1 MGHLALYREWRPQNF
16 DDVVGQEQVV
26 YPLRQAVI
34 SQDIGHAYL
43 FCGTRGTG
51 KTSLAKIFAKAVNCL
66 EPHEGNPCNACEICQ
81 GINKGSLLD
90 VLEIDA
96 ASNNSVD
103 NIRRITDEIV
113 FTPSQAKYKVYI
125 IDEVH
130 MLSQGAF
137 NALLKTLEE
146 PPAHAI
152 FILATTE
159 PQRLPATI
167 ISRCQ
172 RYEFR
177 RIPSEKI
184 IERLG
189 KIAEKE
195 KIDISAEGLAAIARI
210 ADGALR
216 DAISLLDQCS
226 AGLSGRIE
234 KDDVLRLSGMVQD
247 EFIADFTEALFDQD
261 LSKLLCA
268 VEELQ
273 MSGRNIRRFLQ
284 DFIRTLRNLLVC
296 KLSQDSSTLPEL
308 SDKDLKR
315 LQGLAAR
322 ISRPALM
329 GLIVRMSALDNDLRW
344 AGDPRTSLELALIA
358 EMNES
363 RSPEAAAVLAVPAE
377 KDILAGAALVEKTV
391 SVTKTVST
399 KETVQAAKKTPVEE
413 TASPEETVQAVE
425 KNPVKEVASPEETV
439 PVKEIAPIKEDIPAE
454 EASSDPEKEAAFE
467 FPSES
472 ASPKAKT
479 PSEPA
484 VSASEA
490 HAENAFEIAPPPAEP
505 SSDPSSAA
513 TAAVDESY
521 EQTSAEPTSLVS
533 ETPAT
538 TVSEP
543 RTAEAKTL
551 ADSLSRPAAPPAE
564 PRSGLASDAL
574 APVTENDA
582 ETTSV
587 HTDPSSVPAA
597 ETAELSSPEKALQ
610 VEKEQIEAAY
620 QTLRE
625 NYRID
630 LAMLLRPAEI
640 FFAGDQLIIHY
651 HESEKAHGRTVRQA
665 DNLSLIRSAL
675 EKAGLHARRLIVE
688 VENEETESDVEE
700 AFRSRESRGSNLNKE
715 EPEWMKRLRESSRKL
730 GIPMEIVGEEGI
742 SEPDDIMPF

>member
-66 EPHEGNPCNACEICQ
+66 DPHEGNPCNACEICQ

-103 NIRRITDEIV
+103 NIRRITDEIF

-261 LSKLLCA
+261 LSQLLRS

-363 RSPEAAAVLAVPAE
+363 RSPEAAAVLVVPAE
-377 KDILAGAALVEKTV
+377 KDIPAGAALVEKTV
-391 SVTKTVST
+391 SVRKTVST
-399 KETVQAAKKTPVEE
+399 KETVKAAKKNPVEE
-413 TASPEETVQAVE
+413 A
-425 KNPVKEVASPEETV
+425 ASPEETV

-454 EASSDPEKEAAFE
+454 EAPSDPEKEAAFE
-467 FPSES
+467 FPSEPI
-472 ASPKAKT
+472 SPKAQT

-543 RTAEAKTL
+543 STAEDETL

>member
-66 EPHEGNPCNACEICQ
+66 DPHEGNPCNACEICE

-177 RIPSEKI
+177 RISPGKI
-184 IERLG
+184 IERLSI
-189 KIAEKE
+189 IAEKE

-226 AGLSGRIE
+226 AGLSDHIE

-261 LSKLLCA
+261 LSQLLRS

-344 AGDPRTSLELALIA
+344 AGDPRTSMELALIA

-377 KDILAGAALVEKTV
+377 KDIPAGAALVEKTV
-391 SVTKTVST
+391 SVRKTVST
-399 KETVQAAKKTPVEE
+399 KETVQAAKKNPVEE
-413 TASPEETVQAVE
+413 A
-425 KNPVKEVASPEETV
+425 ASPEETV

-467 FPSES
+467 FPSEPI
-472 ASPKAKT
+472 SPKAQT

-490 HAENAFEIAPPPAEP
+490 HAENTFEIAPPPAEP

-513 TAAVDESY
+513 TAAVDESD
-521 EQTSAEPTSLVS
+521 EQTSAEPTSLAS

-543 RTAEAKTL
+543 RTAEDKM
-551 ADSLSRPAAPPAE
+551 PAE
-564 PRSGLASDAL
+564 IARA
-574 APVTENDA
+574 
-582 ETTSV
+582 
-587 HTDPSSVPAA
+587 
-597 ETAELSSPEKALQ
+597 SSPEKALQ

>member
-66 EPHEGNPCNACEICQ
+66 DPHEGNPCNACEICE

-195 KIDISAEGLAAIARI
+195 KINISGDGLAAIARI

-226 AGLSGRIE
+226 SGFSGRIE

-261 LSKLLCA
+261 LSRILNA

-315 LQGLAAR
+315 LQSLSAR

-344 AGDPRTSLELALIA
+344 AGDPRTSLEIALIA

-363 RSPEAAAVLAVPAE
+363 HSDAAAPAEKVVPAE
-377 KDILAGAALVEKTV
+377 AAQVKNTTPLR
-391 SVTKTVST
+391 KTVST
-399 KETVQAAKKTPVEE
+399 KGTVQAA
-413 TASPEETVQAVE
+413 E
-425 KNPVKEVASPEETV
+425 KNSVEDAASPEETV
-439 PVKEIAPIKEDIPAE
+439 PVEEIAPIKEDIPTE
-454 EASSDPEKEAAFE
+454 EASLDPEKEEAFE

-472 ASPKAKT
+472 VSPKAKT
-479 PSEPA
+479 TSDPS

-490 HAENAFEIAPPPAEP
+490 HAENAFEIAPPLAGPN
-505 SSDPSSAA
+505 SDPSSAA

-533 ETPAT
+533 ETLAT
-538 TVSEP
+538 TLSEP
-543 RTAEAKTL
+543 RTAEAETL
-551 ADSLSRPAAPPAE
+551 AD
-564 PRSGLASDAL
+564 
-574 APVTENDA
+574 PVSE
-582 ETTSV
+582 
-587 HTDPSSVPAA
+587 PAA
-597 ETAELSSPEKALQ
+597 ETARASSPEKALQ
-610 VEKEQIEAAY
+610 VEKEQIEAVY

-640 FFAGDQLIIHY
+640 YISGDQLIIHY

-675 EKAGLHARRLIVE
+675 EKAGLQARRLIVE
-688 VENEETESDVEE
+688 VENEETESSDAE
-700 AFRSRESRGSNLNKE
+700 ALRSRKSRSSNLNKE
-715 EPEWMKRLRESSRKL
+715 EPEWMKRLRESSQKL
-730 GIPMEIVGEEGI
+730 GLPMEVVGEEGI
-742 SEPDDIMPF
+742 SEPDDVMPF

>member
-66 EPHEGNPCNACEICQ
+66 DPHEGNPCNVCEICE

-177 RIPSEKI
+177 RIPSGKI
-184 IERLG
+184 IERLSI
-189 KIAEKE
+189 IAEKE

-226 AGLSGRIE
+226 AGLSDHIE

-261 LSKLLCA
+261 LSKLLRA

-296 KLSQDSSTLPEL
+296 KLSQDPSTLPEL

-315 LQGLAAR
+315 LQNLAAR

-363 RSPEAAAVLAVPAE
+363 HSPEAAAVPAVPAE
-377 KDILAGAALVEKTV
+377 KDIPAGAALAEKTV
-391 SVTKTVST
+391 SVRKTVST
-399 KETVQAAKKTPVEE
+399 KETVQAAKKNPVEE
-413 TASPEETVQAVE
+413 A
-425 KNPVKEVASPEETV
+425 ASPEETV

-467 FPSES
+467 F
-472 ASPKAKT
+472 

-543 RTAEAKTL
+543 STAEDETL

>member
-66 EPHEGNPCNACEICQ
+66 DPHEGNPCNACEICE

-261 LSKLLCA
+261 LSKLLRA

-296 KLSQDSSTLPEL
+296 KLSQDPSTLPEL

-315 LQGLAAR
+315 LQNLSAR

-344 AGDPRTSLELALIA
+344 AGDPRTSLEIALIA
-358 EMNES
+358 EMNDS
-363 RSPEAAAVLAVPAE
+363 HSSEAAAVPAAPAE
-377 KDILAGAALVEKTV
+377 KVVPDEA
-391 SVTKTVST
+391 
-399 KETVQAAKKTPVEE
+399 
-413 TASPEETVQAVE
+413 
-425 KNPVKEVASPEETV
+425 ASPEETV
-439 PVKEIAPIKEDIPAE
+439 PVKEIAPIKENIPAE
-454 EASSDPEKEAAFE
+454 EAPEDPEKEAEFE
-467 FPSES
+467 FPSEPAS
-472 ASPKAKT
+472 PMANTSSEPATPVGESRAEDVPEPVVSPAEPPSPKAQT

-505 SSDPSSAA
+505 SSDPSSEA
-513 TAAVDESY
+513 TAAVDESD
-521 EQTSAEPTSLVS
+521 EHISSEPTSLVS
-533 ETPAT
+533 EPPAT
-538 TVSEP
+538 TASEP
-543 RTAEAKTL
+543 STAEAETL
-551 ADSLSRPAAPPAE
+551 TDPVSGPAEPPAE
-564 PRSGLASDAL
+564 PRLGLASDAL
-574 APVTENDA
+574 APVAENDA
-582 ETTSV
+582 ETTLV
-587 HTDPSSVPAA
+587 LTDPSSVPPA
-597 ETAELSSPEKALQ
+597 EIARASSPEKALQ
-610 VEKEQIEAAY
+610 VEKEQIEAVY
-620 QTLRE
+620 QMLRE

-630 LAMLLRPAEI
+630 LAILLRPAEI

-688 VENEETESDVEE
+688 VENEETESNVEE

-730 GIPMEIVGEEGI
+730 GIPMEVVGEEENTE
-742 SEPDDIMPF
+742 SDDVMPF

>member
-66 EPHEGNPCNACEICQ
+66 DPHEGNPCNACEICQ

-177 RIPSEKI
+177 RIPSGKI
-184 IERLG
+184 IERLSI
-189 KIAEKE
+189 IAEKE
-195 KIDISAEGLAAIARI
+195 KIDISGDGLAAIARI

-261 LSKLLCA
+261 LSQLLRS

-329 GLIVRMSALDNDLRW
+329 GLIVRMSSLDNDLRW

-363 RSPEAAAVLAVPAE
+363 HSPEAAAVPAVPAE
-377 KDILAGAALVEKTV
+377 KDIPAGAALVEKTV
-391 SVTKTVST
+391 STTES
-399 KETVQAAKKTPVEE
+399 VQAAEKTPVEE
-413 TASPEETVQAVE
+413 TASSEETVQAAK
-425 KNPVKEVASPEETV
+425 KNPVEEAASPEETV

-454 EASSDPEKEAAFE
+454 EASSAPEKEAAFE
-467 FPSES
+467 FPSEPI
-472 ASPKAKT
+472 SPKAQT

-484 VSASEA
+484 VSASKA
-490 HAENAFEIAPPPAEP
+490 RAENAFEIAPPPAEP

-513 TAAVDESY
+513 TAAVDESD
-521 EQTSAEPTSLVS
+521 EHISSEPTSPVS
-533 ETPAT
+533 EPPAT
-538 TVSEP
+538 TASEPSTAEAETLADPVSEP
-543 RTAEAKTL
+543 
-551 ADSLSRPAAPPAE
+551 
-564 PRSGLASDAL
+564 
-574 APVTENDA
+574 
-582 ETTSV
+582 
-587 HTDPSSVPAA
+587 AA
-597 ETAELSSPEKALQ
+597 EIARASLTEQALQ
-610 VEKEQIEAAY
+610 VEKKQIEAVY

>member
-66 EPHEGNPCNACEICQ
+66 DPHEGNPCNACEICE

-184 IERLG
+184 IERLAQ
-189 KIAEKE
+189 IAAKE
-195 KIDISAEGLAAIARI
+195 KIDISADGLAAIARI

-226 AGLSGRIE
+226 SGFSGRIE

-261 LSKLLCA
+261 LSRLLNA

-308 SDKDLKR
+308 SDKDFRR
-315 LQGLAAR
+315 LQNLSGR

-344 AGDPRTSLELALIA
+344 AGDPRTSLEIALIA
-358 EMNES
+358 EMNEGHF
-363 RSPEAAAVLAVPAE
+363 PEAAAVPAAPAE
-377 KDILAGAALVEKTV
+377 KTV
-391 SVTKTVST
+391 
-399 KETVQAAKKTPVEE
+399 
-413 TASPEETVQAVE
+413 
-425 KNPVKEVASPEETV
+425 
-439 PVKEIAPIKEDIPAE
+439 PAE
-454 EASSDPEKEAAFE
+454 EASEDPEKEAEFE

-472 ASPKAKT
+472 ASAKAETSSKPT
-479 PSEPA
+479 

-490 HAENAFEIAPPPAEP
+490 HAENVFEIAVPPAKPNLDLASE
-505 SSDPSSAA
+505 A
-513 TAAVDESY
+513 TAAVVESPD
-521 EQTSAEPTSLVS
+521 QTSSEPTSPVS

-538 TVSEP
+538 TVTEP
-543 RTAEAKTL
+543 RTAEAETL
-551 ADSLSRPAAPPAE
+551 AKTVSESAAPPPE
-564 PRSGLASDAL
+564 PRLDSASEVQ
-574 APVTENDA
+574 APVAETGA
-582 ETTSV
+582 ETTSEL
-587 HTDPSSVPAA
+587 TEPSSEPAA
-597 ETAELSSPEKALQ
+597 ETARASSPEKALQ
-610 VEKEQIEAAY
+610 VEKEQIEAVY

-640 FFAGDQLIIHY
+640 YISGDQLIIHY

-675 EKAGLHARRLIVE
+675 EKAGLQARRLIVE
-688 VENEETESDVEE
+688 VENEETESSDAE
-700 AFRSRESRGSNLNKE
+700 ALRSRKSRSSNLNKE
-715 EPEWMKRLRESSRKL
+715 EPEWMKRLRESSQKL
-730 GIPMEIVGEEGI
+730 GLPMEVVGEEGI
-742 SEPDDIMPF
+742 SEPDDVMPF

>member
-66 EPHEGNPCNACEICQ
+66 DPHEGNPCNVCEICE

-177 RIPSEKI
+177 RIPSGKI
-184 IERLG
+184 IERLSI
-189 KIAEKE
+189 IAEKE

-226 AGLSGRIE
+226 AGLSDHIE

-261 LSKLLCA
+261 LSKLLRA

-296 KLSQDSSTLPEL
+296 KLSQDPSTLPEL

-315 LQGLAAR
+315 LQNLAAR

-377 KDILAGAALVEKTV
+377 KDIPAGAALAEKTV
-391 SVTKTVST
+391 SVRKTVST
-399 KETVQAAKKTPVEE
+399 KETVQAAKKNPVEE
-413 TASPEETVQAVE
+413 A
-425 KNPVKEVASPEETV
+425 ASPEETV

-467 FPSES
+467 FPSE
-472 ASPKAKT
+472 
-479 PSEPA
+479 PA

-513 TAAVDESY
+513 TEAVDESY
-521 EQTSAEPTSLVS
+521 EQASAEPTSLVS

-543 RTAEAKTL
+543 RTAEDKM
-551 ADSLSRPAAPPAE
+551 PAE
-564 PRSGLASDAL
+564 P
-574 APVTENDA
+574 
-582 ETTSV
+582 
-587 HTDPSSVPAA
+587 AA
-597 ETAELSSPEKALQ
+597 EIARASSPEKALQ

>member
-66 EPHEGNPCNACEICQ
+66 DPHEGNPCNACEICE

-184 IERLG
+184 IERLAQ
-189 KIAEKE
+189 IAAKE
-195 KIDISAEGLAAIARI
+195 KIDISADGLAAIARI

-226 AGLSGRIE
+226 SGFSGRIE

-261 LSKLLCA
+261 LSRLLNA

-308 SDKDLKR
+308 SDKDLRR
-315 LQGLAAR
+315 LQNLSGR

-344 AGDPRTSLELALIA
+344 AGDPRTSLEIALIA
-358 EMNES
+358 EMNEGHF
-363 RSPEAAAVLAVPAE
+363 PEAAAVPAAPAE
-377 KDILAGAALVEKTV
+377 KTV
-391 SVTKTVST
+391 
-399 KETVQAAKKTPVEE
+399 
-413 TASPEETVQAVE
+413 
-425 KNPVKEVASPEETV
+425 
-439 PVKEIAPIKEDIPAE
+439 PAE
-454 EASSDPEKEAAFE
+454 EASEDPEKEAEFE

-472 ASPKAKT
+472 ASAKAETSSKPT
-479 PSEPA
+479 

-490 HAENAFEIAPPPAEP
+490 HAENVFEIAAPPAKPNLDLASE
-505 SSDPSSAA
+505 A
-513 TAAVDESY
+513 TAAVVESPD
-521 EQTSAEPTSLVS
+521 QTSSEPTSPVS

-538 TVSEP
+538 TVTEP
-543 RTAEAKTL
+543 RTAEAETL
-551 ADSLSRPAAPPAE
+551 AKTVSESAAPPPE
-564 PRSGLASDAL
+564 PRLDSASEVQ
-574 APVTENDA
+574 APVAETGA
-582 ETTSV
+582 ETTSEL
-587 HTDPSSVPAA
+587 TEPSSEPAA
-597 ETAELSSPEKALQ
+597 ETARASSPEKALQ
-610 VEKEQIEAAY
+610 VEKEQIEAVY

-640 FFAGDQLIIHY
+640 YISGDQLIIHY

-675 EKAGLHARRLIVE
+675 EKAGLQARRLIVE
-688 VENEETESDVEE
+688 VENEETESSDAE
-700 AFRSRESRGSNLNKE
+700 ALRSRKSRSSNLNKE
-715 EPEWMKRLRESSRKL
+715 EPEWMKRLRESSQKL
-730 GIPMEIVGEEGI
+730 GLPMEVVGEEGI
-742 SEPDDIMPF
+742 SEPDDVMPF

>member
-66 EPHEGNPCNACEICQ
+66 DPHEGNPCNACEICQ

-177 RIPSEKI
+177 RIPSGKI
-184 IERLG
+184 IERLSI
-189 KIAEKE
+189 IAEKE
-195 KIDISAEGLAAIARI
+195 KIDISGDGLAAIARI

-261 LSKLLCA
+261 LSQLLRS

-329 GLIVRMSALDNDLRW
+329 GLIVRMSSLDNDLRW

-363 RSPEAAAVLAVPAE
+363 HSPEAAAVPAVPAE
-377 KDILAGAALVEKTV
+377 KDIPAGAALVEKTV
-391 SVTKTVST
+391 SVRKTVST
-399 KETVQAAKKTPVEE
+399 KETVQAAKKNPVEE
-413 TASPEETVQAVE
+413 AASPEETVQAVE
-425 KNPVKEVASPEETV
+425 KNPVKEVVSPEETV

-467 FPSES
+467 FPSEPI
-472 ASPKAKT
+472 SPKAQT

-521 EQTSAEPTSLVS
+521 EQTSTEPTSPVS

-543 RTAEAKTL
+543 RTAEDKM
-551 ADSLSRPAAPPAE
+551 PAE
-564 PRSGLASDAL
+564 P
-574 APVTENDA
+574 
-582 ETTSV
+582 
-587 HTDPSSVPAA
+587 AA
-597 ETAELSSPEKALQ
+597 EMARASSPEKALQ
-610 VEKEQIEAAY
+610 VEKEQIEVAY

>member
-26 YPLRQAVI
+26 YPFRQAVI

-51 KTSLAKIFAKAVNCL
+51 KTSLAIIFAKAVNCL
-66 EPHEGNPCNACEICQ
+66 DPHEGNPCNACEICE

-195 KIDISAEGLAAIARI
+195 KINISGDGLAAIARI
-210 ADGALR
+210 SDGALR

-226 AGLSGRIE
+226 SGFSGRIE

-261 LSKLLCA
+261 LSRILNA

-296 KLSQDSSTLPEL
+296 KLSQDPSTLPEL

-315 LQGLAAR
+315 LQSLSAR

-344 AGDPRTSLELALIA
+344 AGDPRTSLEIALIA

-363 RSPEAAAVLAVPAE
+363 HSPEAAAVPAVPAA
-377 KDILAGAALVEKTV
+377 KDVPAEAAQVKNTTPLRKTV
-391 SVTKTVST
+391 TT
-399 KETVQAAKKTPVEE
+399 KETVQAA
-413 TASPEETVQAVE
+413 E
-425 KNPVKEVASPEETV
+425 KNSVEDAASPEETV
-439 PVKEIAPIKEDIPAE
+439 PVEEIAPIKEDIPTE
-454 EASSDPEKEAAFE
+454 EASLDPEKEEAFE
-467 FPSES
+467 FPSEP

-479 PSEPA
+479 PSDPA
-484 VSASEA
+484 ASASEA
-490 HAENAFEIAPPPAEP
+490 HAENAFEIAPPLAGPN
-505 SSDPSSAA
+505 SDSSSAA
-513 TAAVDESY
+513 TAAVDESH
-521 EQTSAEPTSLVS
+521 EQTSAELTSLVS

-538 TVSEP
+538 TLSEP
-543 RTAEAKTL
+543 RTAEAETL
-551 ADSLSRPAAPPAE
+551 AD
-564 PRSGLASDAL
+564 
-574 APVTENDA
+574 PVSE
-582 ETTSV
+582 
-587 HTDPSSVPAA
+587 PAA
-597 ETAELSSPEKALQ
+597 ETARASLPEKAFQ
-610 VEKEQIEAAY
+610 VEKEQIEVVY
-620 QTLRE
+620 QMLRE

-640 FFAGDQLIIHY
+640 YIAGDQLIIHY

-675 EKAGLHARRLIVE
+675 EKAGLQARRLIVE
-688 VENEETESDVEE
+688 VENEETESSDAE
-700 AFRSRESRGSNLNKE
+700 ALRSRKSRSSNLNKE
-715 EPEWMKRLRESSRKL
+715 EPEWMKRLRESSQKL
-730 GIPMEIVGEEGI
+730 GLPMEVVGEEGI
-742 SEPDDIMPF
+742 SEPDDVMPF

>member
-66 EPHEGNPCNACEICQ
+66 DPHEGNPCNVCEICE

-261 LSKLLCA
+261 LSQLLRS

-377 KDILAGAALVEKTV
+377 KDIPAGAALVEKTV
-391 SVTKTVST
+391 SVRKTVST
-399 KETVQAAKKTPVEE
+399 KETVQAAKKNPVEE
-413 TASPEETVQAVE
+413 AASPEETVQAVE
-425 KNPVKEVASPEETV
+425 KNPVKEVVSPEETV

-467 FPSES
+467 FPSEP

-521 EQTSAEPTSLVS
+521 EKTSAEPTSLVS

-543 RTAEAKTL
+543 RTAEDKM
-551 ADSLSRPAAPPAE
+551 PAE
-564 PRSGLASDAL
+564 P
-574 APVTENDA
+574 
-582 ETTSV
+582 
-587 HTDPSSVPAA
+587 AA
-597 ETAELSSPEKALQ
+597 EIARASSPEKALQ
-610 VEKEQIEAAY
+610 VEKEQIEAVY

-715 EPEWMKRLRESSRKL
+715 EPEWMKRLRESSQKL

>member
-1 MGHLALYREWRPQNF
+1 
-16 DDVVGQEQVV
+16 
-26 YPLRQAVI
+26 
-34 SQDIGHAYL
+34 
-43 FCGTRGTG
+43 
-51 KTSLAKIFAKAVNCL
+51 
-66 EPHEGNPCNACEICQ
+66 
-81 GINKGSLLD
+81 
-90 VLEIDA
+90 
-96 ASNNSVD
+96 
-103 NIRRITDEIV
+103 
-113 FTPSQAKYKVYI
+113 
-125 IDEVH
+125 

-189 KIAEKE
+189 QIAAKE
-195 KIDISAEGLAAIARI
+195 KIDISADGLAAIARI

-226 AGLSGRIE
+226 SGFSGRIE

-261 LSKLLCA
+261 LSRILNA

-344 AGDPRTSLELALIA
+344 AGDPRTSLEIALIA

-363 RSPEAAAVLAVPAE
+363 HSDAAAPAEKFVPAE
-377 KDILAGAALVEKTV
+377 AAQVKNTTPLR
-391 SVTKTVST
+391 KTVST
-399 KETVQAAKKTPVEE
+399 KETVQAA
-413 TASPEETVQAVE
+413 E
-425 KNPVKEVASPEETV
+425 KNSVEDAASPEETV
-439 PVKEIAPIKEDIPAE
+439 PVEEIAPIKEDIPTE
-454 EASSDPEKEAAFE
+454 EASLDPEKEEAFE
-467 FPSES
+467 VPSES
-472 ASPKAKT
+472 VSPKAKT
-479 PSEPA
+479 PSDPS

-490 HAENAFEIAPPPAEP
+490 HAENAFEIAPPLAGPN
-505 SSDPSSAA
+505 SDPSSAA
-513 TAAVDESY
+513 TAAVDESH
-521 EQTSAEPTSLVS
+521 EQTSAELTSLVS
-533 ETPAT
+533 ETLAT
-538 TVSEP
+538 TLSEP
-543 RTAEAKTL
+543 RTAEAETL
-551 ADSLSRPAAPPAE
+551 AD
-564 PRSGLASDAL
+564 
-574 APVTENDA
+574 PVSE
-582 ETTSV
+582 
-587 HTDPSSVPAA
+587 PAA
-597 ETAELSSPEKALQ
+597 ETARARSPEKAFQ
-610 VEKEQIEAAY
+610 VEKEQIEVVY
-620 QTLRE
+620 QMLRE

-640 FFAGDQLIIHY
+640 YIAGDQLIIHY

-675 EKAGLHARRLIVE
+675 EKAGLQARRLIVE
-688 VENEETESDVEE
+688 VENEETESSDAE
-700 AFRSRESRGSNLNKE
+700 ALRSRKSRSSNLNKE
-715 EPEWMKRLRESSRKL
+715 EPEWMKRLRESSQKL
-730 GIPMEIVGEEGI
+730 GLPMEVVGEEGI
-742 SEPDDIMPF
+742 SEPDDVMPF

>member
-26 YPLRQAVI
+26 YPLRQAVV

-66 EPHEGNPCNACEICQ
+66 DPHEGNPCNVCEICE

-216 DAISLLDQCS
+216 DATSLLDQCS

-261 LSKLLCA
+261 LSKLLRA

-296 KLSQDSSTLPEL
+296 KLSQDPSTLPEL

-315 LQGLAAR
+315 LQNLSAR

-344 AGDPRTSLELALIA
+344 AGDPRTSLEIALIA

-363 RSPEAAAVLAVPAE
+363 HFPEAAAEPAMFAGKDVPAE
-377 KDILAGAALVEKTV
+377 AALAKETTPVR
-391 SVTKTVST
+391 KTVST
-399 KETVQAAKKTPVEE
+399 KETVQAAEKTPVEE
-413 TASPEETVQAVE
+413 AASPEETVQAVE
-425 KNPVKEVASPEETV
+425 KNPVKEVVSPEETV
-439 PVKEIAPIKEDIPAE
+439 PVKEITPIKEDIPAE

-467 FPSES
+467 FPSEPI
-472 ASPKAKT
+472 SPKAQT

-521 EQTSAEPTSLVS
+521 EQTSTEPTSLVS

-543 RTAEAKTL
+543 RTAEDKM
-551 ADSLSRPAAPPAE
+551 PAE
-564 PRSGLASDAL
+564 P
-574 APVTENDA
+574 
-582 ETTSV
+582 
-587 HTDPSSVPAA
+587 AA
-597 ETAELSSPEKALQ
+597 EIARASSPEKALQ

-675 EKAGLHARRLIVE
+675 EKAGLQARRLIVE
-688 VENEETESDVEE
+688 VENEETESSDAE
-700 AFRSRESRGSNLNKE
+700 ALRSRKSRSSNLNKE
-715 EPEWMKRLRESSRKL
+715 EPEWMKRLRESSQKL
-730 GIPMEIVGEEGI
+730 GLPMEIVGEEGI

>member
-34 SQDIGHAYL
+34 SRDIGHAYL

-66 EPHEGNPCNACEICQ
+66 DPHEGNPCNACEICE

-137 NALLKTLEE
+137 SALLETLEE

-189 KIAEKE
+189 QIAAKE
-195 KIDISAEGLAAIARI
+195 KIDISADGLAAIARI

-226 AGLSGRIE
+226 SGFSGRIE

-261 LSKLLCA
+261 LSRILNA

-315 LQGLAAR
+315 LQSLSAR

-344 AGDPRTSLELALIA
+344 AGDPRTSLEIALIA

-363 RSPEAAAVLAVPAE
+363 HSPEAAAVPAVPAE
-377 KDILAGAALVEKTV
+377 KDVSAEAAQVKNTTPLR
-391 SVTKTVST
+391 KTVST
-399 KETVQAAKKTPVEE
+399 KETVQAA
-413 TASPEETVQAVE
+413 E
-425 KNPVKEVASPEETV
+425 KNSVEDAASPEETV
-439 PVKEIAPIKEDIPAE
+439 PVEEIAPIKEDIPTE
-454 EASSDPEKEAAFE
+454 ETSLDPEKEAAFE

-472 ASPKAKT
+472 VSPKAKT
-479 PSEPA
+479 PSDPS

-490 HAENAFEIAPPPAEP
+490 HAENAFEIAPPLAGPN
-505 SSDPSSAA
+505 SDPSSAA
-513 TAAVDESY
+513 TAAVDESH
-521 EQTSAEPTSLVS
+521 EQTSAELTSLVS
-533 ETPAT
+533 ETLAT
-538 TVSEP
+538 NLSEP
-543 RTAEAKTL
+543 RTAEAETL
-551 ADSLSRPAAPPAE
+551 AD
-564 PRSGLASDAL
+564 
-574 APVTENDA
+574 PVSE
-582 ETTSV
+582 
-587 HTDPSSVPAA
+587 PAA
-597 ETAELSSPEKALQ
+597 ETARARSPEKAFQ
-610 VEKEQIEAAY
+610 VEKEQIEVVY
-620 QTLRE
+620 QMLRE

-640 FFAGDQLIIHY
+640 YIAGDQLIIHY

-675 EKAGLHARRLIVE
+675 EKAGLQARRLIVE
-688 VENEETESDVEE
+688 VENEETESSDAE
-700 AFRSRESRGSNLNKE
+700 ALRSRKSRSSNLNKE
-715 EPEWMKRLRESSRKL
+715 EPEWMKRLRESSQKL
-730 GIPMEIVGEEGI
+730 GLPMEVVGEEGI
-742 SEPDDIMPF
+742 SEPDDVMPF

>member
-26 YPLRQAVI
+26 YPLRQAVV

-66 EPHEGNPCNACEICQ
+66 DPHEGNPCNVCEICE

-261 LSKLLCA
+261 LSKLLRA

-296 KLSQDSSTLPEL
+296 KLSQDPSTLPEL

-315 LQGLAAR
+315 LQNLSAR

-344 AGDPRTSLELALIA
+344 AGDPRTSLEIALIA

-363 RSPEAAAVLAVPAE
+363 HFPEVAAEPAMFAG
-377 KDILAGAALVEKTV
+377 KDIPT
-391 SVTKTVST
+391 
-399 KETVQAAKKTPVEE
+399 
-413 TASPEETVQAVE
+413 
-425 KNPVKEVASPEETV
+425 
-439 PVKEIAPIKEDIPAE
+439 E
-454 EASSDPEKEAAFE
+454 EASLDPEKEEAFE

-472 ASPKAKT
+472 VSPKAKT
-479 PSEPA
+479 PSDPS

-490 HAENAFEIAPPPAEP
+490 HAENAFEIAPPLPGP
-505 SSDPSSAA
+505 NSDPSSAA
-513 TAAVDESY
+513 TAAVDESH
-521 EQTSAEPTSLVS
+521 EQTPAEPTSLVS
-533 ETPAT
+533 ETLAT
-538 TVSEP
+538 TLSEP
-543 RTAEAKTL
+543 RTAEAETL
-551 ADSLSRPAAPPAE
+551 AD
-564 PRSGLASDAL
+564 
-574 APVTENDA
+574 
-582 ETTSV
+582 
-587 HTDPSSVPAA
+587 PAA
-597 ETAELSSPEKALQ
+597 ETARARSPEKAFQ
-610 VEKEQIEAAY
+610 VEKEQIEVVY
-620 QTLRE
+620 QMLRE

-640 FFAGDQLIIHY
+640 YIAGDQLIIHY

-675 EKAGLHARRLIVE
+675 EKAGLQARRLIVE
-688 VENEETESDVEE
+688 VENEGTESSEAE
-700 AFRSRESRGSNLNKE
+700 AFRNRKSRSSNLNKE
-715 EPEWMKRLRESSRKL
+715 EPEWMKRLRESSKKL
-730 GIPMEIVGEEGI
+730 GLPMEVVGEEGI
-742 SEPDDIMPF
+742 SEPDDVMPF

>member
-51 KTSLAKIFAKAVNCL
+51 KTSLSKIFAKAVNCL
-66 EPHEGNPCNACEICQ
+66 DPHEGNPCNACEICQ

-177 RIPSEKI
+177 RIPSGKI
-184 IERLG
+184 IERLSI
-189 KIAEKE
+189 IAEKE

-261 LSKLLCA
+261 LSQLLRS
-268 VEELQ
+268 VQELQ

-363 RSPEAAAVLAVPAE
+363 RSPEAAAVLVVPAE
-377 KDILAGAALVEKTV
+377 KDIPAGAALVEKTV
-391 SVTKTVST
+391 SVRKTVST

-413 TASPEETVQAVE
+413 ATSPEETVQAVE
-425 KNPVKEVASPEETV
+425 KNPVKEVVSPEETV

-467 FPSES
+467 FPSEPI
-472 ASPKAKT
+472 SPKAQT

-521 EQTSAEPTSLVS
+521 EQTSTEPTSLVS

-538 TVSEP
+538 TLSEP
-543 RTAEAKTL
+543 RTAEDKM
-551 ADSLSRPAAPPAE
+551 PAE
-564 PRSGLASDAL
+564 P
-574 APVTENDA
+574 
-582 ETTSV
+582 
-587 HTDPSSVPAA
+587 AA
-597 ETAELSSPEKALQ
+597 EIARASSPEKALQ

>member
-66 EPHEGNPCNACEICQ
+66 DPHEGNPCNACEICQ

-177 RIPSEKI
+177 RIPSGKI
-184 IERLG
+184 IERLSI
-189 KIAEKE
+189 IAEKE

-261 LSKLLCA
+261 LSQLLRS

-377 KDILAGAALVEKTV
+377 KDIPAGAALVEKTV
-391 SVTKTVST
+391 SVRKTVST
-399 KETVQAAKKTPVEE
+399 K
-413 TASPEETVQAVE
+413 ETVQAVE
-425 KNPVKEVASPEETV
+425 KNPVKEVVSPEETV

-467 FPSES
+467 FPSELI
-472 ASPKAKT
+472 SPKAQT

-521 EQTSAEPTSLVS
+521 EQTSTEPTSLVS

-543 RTAEAKTL
+543 RTAEDKM
-551 ADSLSRPAAPPAE
+551 PAE
-564 PRSGLASDAL
+564 P
-574 APVTENDA
+574 
-582 ETTSV
+582 
-587 HTDPSSVPAA
+587 AA
-597 ETAELSSPEKALQ
+597 EIARASSPEKALQ

>member
-34 SQDIGHAYL
+34 SRDIGHAYL

-66 EPHEGNPCNACEICQ
+66 DPHEGNPCNACEICE

-189 KIAEKE
+189 QIAAKE
-195 KIDISAEGLAAIARI
+195 KIDISADGLAAIARI

-226 AGLSGRIE
+226 SGFSGRIE

-261 LSKLLCA
+261 LSRILNA

-315 LQGLAAR
+315 LQSLSAR

-344 AGDPRTSLELALIA
+344 AGDPRTSLEIALIA

-363 RSPEAAAVLAVPAE
+363 HSPEAAAVPAVPAA
-377 KDILAGAALVEKTV
+377 KDVSAEAAQVKNTTPLR
-391 SVTKTVST
+391 KTVST
-399 KETVQAAKKTPVEE
+399 KETVQAA
-413 TASPEETVQAVE
+413 E
-425 KNPVKEVASPEETV
+425 KNSVEDAASPEETV
-439 PVKEIAPIKEDIPAE
+439 PVEEIAPIKEDIPTE
-454 EASSDPEKEAAFE
+454 EASLDPEKEAAFE

-472 ASPKAKT
+472 VSPKAKT
-479 PSEPA
+479 PSDPS

-490 HAENAFEIAPPPAEP
+490 HAENAFEIAPPLAGPN
-505 SSDPSSAA
+505 SDPSSAA
-513 TAAVDESY
+513 TAAVDESH
-521 EQTSAEPTSLVS
+521 EQTSAELTSLVS
-533 ETPAT
+533 ETLAT
-538 TVSEP
+538 TLSEP
-543 RTAEAKTL
+543 RTAEAETL
-551 ADSLSRPAAPPAE
+551 AD
-564 PRSGLASDAL
+564 
-574 APVTENDA
+574 PVSE
-582 ETTSV
+582 
-587 HTDPSSVPAA
+587 PAA
-597 ETAELSSPEKALQ
+597 ETARARSPEKAFQ
-610 VEKEQIEAAY
+610 VEKEQIEVVY
-620 QTLRE
+620 QMLRE

-640 FFAGDQLIIHY
+640 YIAGDQLIIHY

-675 EKAGLHARRLIVE
+675 EKAGLQARRLIVE
-688 VENEETESDVEE
+688 VENEETESSDAE
-700 AFRSRESRGSNLNKE
+700 ALRSRKSRSSNLNKE
-715 EPEWMKRLRESSRKL
+715 EPEWMKRLRESSQKL
-730 GIPMEIVGEEGI
+730 GLPMEVVGEEGI
-742 SEPDDIMPF
+742 SEPDDVMPF

>member
-51 KTSLAKIFAKAVNCL
+51 KTSLSKIFAKAVNCL
-66 EPHEGNPCNACEICQ
+66 DPHEGNPCNACEICQ

-177 RIPSEKI
+177 RIPSGKI
-184 IERLG
+184 IERLSI
-189 KIAEKE
+189 IAEKE

-261 LSKLLCA
+261 LSQLLRS
-268 VEELQ
+268 VQELQ

-363 RSPEAAAVLAVPAE
+363 RSPEAAAVLVVPAE
-377 KDILAGAALVEKTV
+377 KDIPAGAALVEKTV
-391 SVTKTVST
+391 SVRKTVST

-413 TASPEETVQAVE
+413 ATSPEETVQAVE
-425 KNPVKEVASPEETV
+425 KNPVKEVVSPEETV

-467 FPSES
+467 FPSEPI
-472 ASPKAKT
+472 SPKAQT

-484 VSASEA
+484 VSASKA
-490 HAENAFEIAPPPAEP
+490 RAENAFEIAPPPAEP

-521 EQTSAEPTSLVS
+521 EQTSTEPTSLVS

-538 TVSEP
+538 TLSEP
-543 RTAEAKTL
+543 RTAEDKM
-551 ADSLSRPAAPPAE
+551 PAE
-564 PRSGLASDAL
+564 P
-574 APVTENDA
+574 
-582 ETTSV
+582 
-587 HTDPSSVPAA
+587 AA
-597 ETAELSSPEKALQ
+597 EIARASSPEKALQ

-675 EKAGLHARRLIVE
+675 EKAGLQAKRLIVE

>member
-34 SQDIGHAYL
+34 SRDIGHAYL

-66 EPHEGNPCNACEICQ
+66 DPHEGNPCNACEICE

-195 KIDISAEGLAAIARI
+195 KINISGDGLAAIARI

-226 AGLSGRIE
+226 SGFSGRIE

-261 LSKLLCA
+261 LSQLLRS

-344 AGDPRTSLELALIA
+344 AGDPRTSLEIALIV

-363 RSPEAAAVLAVPAE
+363 HSDAAAPAEKFVPAE
-377 KDILAGAALVEKTV
+377 AAQVKNTTPLRKTV
-391 SVTKTVST
+391 TT
-399 KETVQAAKKTPVEE
+399 KETVQAA
-413 TASPEETVQAVE
+413 E
-425 KNPVKEVASPEETV
+425 KNSVEDAASPEETV
-439 PVKEIAPIKEDIPAE
+439 PVEEIAPIKEDIPTE
-454 EASSDPEKEAAFE
+454 EASLDPEKEEAFE

-472 ASPKAKT
+472 VSPKAKT
-479 PSEPA
+479 TSDPS

-490 HAENAFEIAPPPAEP
+490 HAENAFEIAPPLAGPN
-505 SSDPSSAA
+505 SDPSSAA
-513 TAAVDESY
+513 TAAVDESH
-521 EQTSAEPTSLVS
+521 EQTSAELTSLVS
-533 ETPAT
+533 ETLAT
-538 TVSEP
+538 TLSEP
-543 RTAEAKTL
+543 RTAEAETL
-551 ADSLSRPAAPPAE
+551 AKTVSESAAPPPE
-564 PRSGLASDAL
+564 PRLDSASEVQ
-574 APVTENDA
+574 APVAETGA
-582 ETTSV
+582 ETTSEL
-587 HTDPSSVPAA
+587 TEPSSEPAA
-597 ETAELSSPEKALQ
+597 ETARASSPEKALQ
-610 VEKEQIEAAY
+610 VEKEQIEVVY
-620 QTLRE
+620 QMLRE

-640 FFAGDQLIIHY
+640 YIAGDQLIIHY

-675 EKAGLHARRLIVE
+675 EKAGLQARRLIVE
-688 VENEETESDVEE
+688 VENEETESSDAE
-700 AFRSRESRGSNLNKE
+700 ALRSRKSRSSNLNKE
-715 EPEWMKRLRESSRKL
+715 EPEWMKRLRESSQKL
-730 GIPMEIVGEEGI
+730 GLPMEVVGEEGI
-742 SEPDDIMPF
+742 SEPDDVMPF

>member
-66 EPHEGNPCNACEICQ
+66 DPHEGNPCNACEICQ

-177 RIPSEKI
+177 RIPSGKI

-261 LSKLLCA
+261 LSQLLRS

-344 AGDPRTSLELALIA
+344 TGDPRTSLELALIA

-377 KDILAGAALVEKTV
+377 KDIPAGAALVEKTV
-391 SVTKTVST
+391 SVRKTVST

-413 TASPEETVQAVE
+413 T
-425 KNPVKEVASPEETV
+425 ASPEETV

-467 FPSES
+467 FPSEPI
-472 ASPKAKT
+472 SPKAQT

-521 EQTSAEPTSLVS
+521 EQTSTEPTSLVS

-543 RTAEAKTL
+543 RTAEDETL

-730 GIPMEIVGEEGI
+730 GIPMEVVGEEGI

>member
-66 EPHEGNPCNACEICQ
+66 DPHEGNPCNACEICQ

-177 RIPSEKI
+177 RIPSGKI
-184 IERLG
+184 IERLSI
-189 KIAEKE
+189 IAEKE

-247 EFIADFTEALFDQD
+247 DFIADFTEALFDQD
-261 LSKLLCA
+261 LSRLLNA

-315 LQGLAAR
+315 LQNLSAR

-377 KDILAGAALVEKTV
+377 KDIPAGAALVEKTV
-391 SVTKTVST
+391 SVRKTVST
-399 KETVQAAKKTPVEE
+399 KETVQAAKKNPVEE
-413 TASPEETVQAVE
+413 AASPEETVQAVE
-425 KNPVKEVASPEETV
+425 KNPVKEVVSPEETV

-467 FPSES
+467 FPSEPI
-472 ASPKAKT
+472 SPKAQT

-533 ETPAT
+533 ETLAT

-551 ADSLSRPAAPPAE
+551 AD
-564 PRSGLASDAL
+564 
-574 APVTENDA
+574 PVSE
-582 ETTSV
+582 
-587 HTDPSSVPAA
+587 PAA
-597 ETAELSSPEKALQ
+597 ETARASLPEKELQ
-610 VEKEQIEAAY
+610 VEKEQIEGVY

-640 FFAGDQLIIHY
+640 YFAGDQLIIHY

-675 EKAGLHARRLIVE
+675 EKAGLQARRLIVE

>member
-66 EPHEGNPCNACEICQ
+66 DPHEGNPCNACEICE

-195 KIDISAEGLAAIARI
+195 KINISGDGLAAIARI
-210 ADGALR
+210 SDGALR

-226 AGLSGRIE
+226 SGFSGRIE

-261 LSKLLCA
+261 LSRILNA

-296 KLSQDSSTLPEL
+296 KLSQDPSTLPEL

-315 LQGLAAR
+315 LQSLSAR

-344 AGDPRTSLELALIA
+344 AGDPRTSLEIALIA

-363 RSPEAAAVLAVPAE
+363 HSPEAAAVPAVPAA
-377 KDILAGAALVEKTV
+377 KDVPAEAAQVKNTTPLRKTV
-391 SVTKTVST
+391 TT
-399 KETVQAAKKTPVEE
+399 KETVQAA
-413 TASPEETVQAVE
+413 E
-425 KNPVKEVASPEETV
+425 KNSVEDAASPEETV
-439 PVKEIAPIKEDIPAE
+439 PVEEIAPIKEDIPTE
-454 EASSDPEKEAAFE
+454 EASLDPEKEEAFE
-467 FPSES
+467 FPSEP

-479 PSEPA
+479 PSDPA
-484 VSASEA
+484 ASASEA
-490 HAENAFEIAPPPAEP
+490 HAENAFEIAPPLAGPN
-505 SSDPSSAA
+505 SDSSSAA
-513 TAAVDESY
+513 TAAVDESH
-521 EQTSAEPTSLVS
+521 EQTSAELTSLVS

-538 TVSEP
+538 TLSEP
-543 RTAEAKTL
+543 RTAEAETL
-551 ADSLSRPAAPPAE
+551 AD
-564 PRSGLASDAL
+564 
-574 APVTENDA
+574 PVSE
-582 ETTSV
+582 
-587 HTDPSSVPAA
+587 PAA
-597 ETAELSSPEKALQ
+597 ETARASLPEKAFQ
-610 VEKEQIEAAY
+610 VEKEQIEVVY
-620 QTLRE
+620 QMLRE

-640 FFAGDQLIIHY
+640 YIAGDQLIIHY

-675 EKAGLHARRLIVE
+675 EKAGLQARRLIVE
-688 VENEETESDVEE
+688 VENEETESSDAE
-700 AFRSRESRGSNLNKE
+700 ALRSRKSRSSNLNKE
-715 EPEWMKRLRESSRKL
+715 EPEWMKRLRESSQKL
-730 GIPMEIVGEEGI
+730 GLPMEVVGEEGI
-742 SEPDDIMPF
+742 SEPDDVMPF

>member
-34 SQDIGHAYL
+34 SRDIGHAYL

-66 EPHEGNPCNACEICQ
+66 DPHEGNPCNACEICE

-189 KIAEKE
+189 QIAAKE
-195 KIDISAEGLAAIARI
+195 KIDISADGLAAIARI

-226 AGLSGRIE
+226 SGFSGRIE

-261 LSKLLCA
+261 LSRLLNA

-296 KLSQDSSTLPEL
+296 KLSQDPSTLPEL

-315 LQGLAAR
+315 LQSLSAR

-344 AGDPRTSLELALIA
+344 AGDPRTSLEIALIA

-363 RSPEAAAVLAVPAE
+363 HSPEAAAVPAVSVE
-377 KDILAGAALVEKTV
+377 KDVPDEAAQVKNTTPLR
-391 SVTKTVST
+391 KTVST
-399 KETVQAAKKTPVEE
+399 KETVRAA
-413 TASPEETVQAVE
+413 E
-425 KNPVKEVASPEETV
+425 KNSVEDAASPEETV
-439 PVKEIAPIKEDIPAE
+439 PVEEIAPIKEDIPTE
-454 EASSDPEKEAAFE
+454 EASLDPEKEEAFE

-472 ASPKAKT
+472 VSPKAKT
-479 PSEPA
+479 PSDPS

-490 HAENAFEIAPPPAEP
+490 HAENAFEIAPPLAGPN
-505 SSDPSSAA
+505 SDPSSAA
-513 TAAVDESY
+513 TAAVDECH
-521 EQTSAEPTSLVS
+521 EQTSAELTSLVS
-533 ETPAT
+533 ETLAT
-538 TVSEP
+538 TLSEP
-543 RTAEAKTL
+543 RTAEAETL
-551 ADSLSRPAAPPAE
+551 AD
-564 PRSGLASDAL
+564 
-574 APVTENDA
+574 PVSE
-582 ETTSV
+582 
-587 HTDPSSVPAA
+587 PAA
-597 ETAELSSPEKALQ
+597 ETARARSPEKAFQ
-610 VEKEQIEAAY
+610 VEKEQIEVVY
-620 QTLRE
+620 QMLRE

-640 FFAGDQLIIHY
+640 YIAGDQLIIHY

-675 EKAGLHARRLIVE
+675 EKAGLQARRLIVE
-688 VENEETESDVEE
+688 VENEETESSDAE
-700 AFRSRESRGSNLNKE
+700 ALRSRKSRSSNLNKE
-715 EPEWMKRLRESSRKL
+715 EPEWMKRLRESSQKL
-730 GIPMEIVGEEGI
+730 GLPMEVVGEEGI
-742 SEPDDIMPF
+742 SEPDDVMPF

>member
-66 EPHEGNPCNACEICQ
+66 DPLEGNPCNACEICQ
-81 GINKGSLLD
+81 SINKGSLLD

-177 RIPSEKI
+177 RIPSGKI
-184 IERLG
+184 IERLSI
-189 KIAEKE
+189 IAEKE

-261 LSKLLCA
+261 LSQLLRS

-344 AGDPRTSLELALIA
+344 AGDPRTSLELSLIA

-363 RSPEAAAVLAVPAE
+363 RSPEAAAVLVVPAE
-377 KDILAGAALVEKTV
+377 KDIPAGAALVEKTV
-391 SVTKTVST
+391 SVRKTVST
-399 KETVQAAKKTPVEE
+399 KETVQAAKKNPVEE
-413 TASPEETVQAVE
+413 AASPEETVQAVE
-425 KNPVKEVASPEETV
+425 KNPVKEVVSPEETV

-467 FPSES
+467 FPSEPI
-472 ASPKAKT
+472 SPKAQT

-521 EQTSAEPTSLVS
+521 EQTSTEPTSLVS

-543 RTAEAKTL
+543 RTAEDKM
-551 ADSLSRPAAPPAE
+551 PAE
-564 PRSGLASDAL
+564 P
-574 APVTENDA
+574 
-582 ETTSV
+582 
-587 HTDPSSVPAA
+587 AA
-597 ETAELSSPEKALQ
+597 EIARASSPEKALQ

>member
-34 SQDIGHAYL
+34 SRDIGHAYL

-66 EPHEGNPCNACEICQ
+66 DPHEGNPCNACEICE

-195 KIDISAEGLAAIARI
+195 KINISGDGLAAIARI

-226 AGLSGRIE
+226 SGFSGRIE

-261 LSKLLCA
+261 LSRILNA

-315 LQGLAAR
+315 LQSLSAR

-344 AGDPRTSLELALIA
+344 AGDPRTSLEIALIA

-363 RSPEAAAVLAVPAE
+363 HSPEAAAVPAVPAE
-377 KDILAGAALVEKTV
+377 KDVPAEAAQVKNTTPLR
-391 SVTKTVST
+391 KTVST
-399 KETVQAAKKTPVEE
+399 KETVQAA
-413 TASPEETVQAVE
+413 E
-425 KNPVKEVASPEETV
+425 KNSAEDAASPEETV
-439 PVKEIAPIKEDIPAE
+439 PVEEIAPIKEDIPTE
-454 EASSDPEKEAAFE
+454 EASLDPEKEEAFE

-472 ASPKAKT
+472 VSPKAKT
-479 PSEPA
+479 TSDPS

-490 HAENAFEIAPPPAEP
+490 HAENAFEIAPPLAGPN
-505 SSDPSSAA
+505 SDPSSAA
-513 TAAVDESY
+513 TAAVDESH

-533 ETPAT
+533 ETLAT
-538 TVSEP
+538 TLSEP
-543 RTAEAKTL
+543 RTAEAETL
-551 ADSLSRPAAPPAE
+551 ADPVSEPA
-564 PRSGLASDAL
+564 
-574 APVTENDA
+574 V
-582 ETTSV
+582 
-587 HTDPSSVPAA
+587 
-597 ETAELSSPEKALQ
+597 ETARASSPEKALQ
-610 VEKEQIEAAY
+610 VEKEQIEAVY

-640 FFAGDQLIIHY
+640 YIAGDQLIIHY

-675 EKAGLHARRLIVE
+675 EKAGLQARRLIVE
-688 VENEETESDVEE
+688 VENEETESSDAE
-700 AFRSRESRGSNLNKE
+700 ALRSRKSRSSNLNKE
-715 EPEWMKRLRESSRKL
+715 EPEWMKRLRESSQKL
-730 GIPMEIVGEEGI
+730 GLPMEVVGEEGI
-742 SEPDDIMPF
+742 SEPDDVMPF

>member
-66 EPHEGNPCNACEICQ
+66 DPHEGNPCNACEICQ

-177 RIPSEKI
+177 RISPGKI
-184 IERLG
+184 IERLSI
-189 KIAEKE
+189 IAEKE

-226 AGLSGRIE
+226 AGLSDHIE

-261 LSKLLCA
+261 LSQLLRS

-344 AGDPRTSLELALIA
+344 AGDPRTSMELALIA

-377 KDILAGAALVEKTV
+377 KDIPAGAALVEKTV
-391 SVTKTVST
+391 SVRKTVST
-399 KETVQAAKKTPVEE
+399 KETVQAAKKNPVEE
-413 TASPEETVQAVE
+413 A
-425 KNPVKEVASPEETV
+425 ASPEETV

-467 FPSES
+467 FPSEPI
-472 ASPKAKT
+472 SPKAQT

-490 HAENAFEIAPPPAEP
+490 HAENTFEIAPPPAEP

-513 TAAVDESY
+513 TAAVDESD
-521 EQTSAEPTSLVS
+521 EQTSAEPTSLAS

-543 RTAEAKTL
+543 RTAEDKM
-551 ADSLSRPAAPPAE
+551 PAE
-564 PRSGLASDAL
+564 IARA
-574 APVTENDA
+574 
-582 ETTSV
+582 
-587 HTDPSSVPAA
+587 
-597 ETAELSSPEKALQ
+597 SSPEKALQ

>member
-26 YPLRQAVI
+26 YPLRQAVV

-66 EPHEGNPCNACEICQ
+66 DPHEGNPCNVCEICE

-261 LSKLLCA
+261 LSKLLRA

-284 DFIRTLRNLLVC
+284 DFICTLRNLLVC
-296 KLSQDSSTLPEL
+296 KLSQDPSTLPEL

-315 LQGLAAR
+315 LQNLSAR

-344 AGDPRTSLELALIA
+344 AGDPRTSLEIALIA

-363 RSPEAAAVLAVPAE
+363 HFPEAAAEPAMFAG
-377 KDILAGAALVEKTV
+377 KDIPT
-391 SVTKTVST
+391 
-399 KETVQAAKKTPVEE
+399 
-413 TASPEETVQAVE
+413 
-425 KNPVKEVASPEETV
+425 
-439 PVKEIAPIKEDIPAE
+439 E
-454 EASSDPEKEAAFE
+454 EASLDPEKEAAFE

-472 ASPKAKT
+472 VSPKAKT
-479 PSEPA
+479 PSDPS

-513 TAAVDESY
+513 AAAVDESH
-521 EQTSAEPTSLVS
+521 EQTSAESTSLVS

-538 TVSEP
+538 TLSEP
-543 RTAEAKTL
+543 RTAEAETL
-551 ADSLSRPAAPPAE
+551 AD
-564 PRSGLASDAL
+564 
-574 APVTENDA
+574 PVSE
-582 ETTSV
+582 
-587 HTDPSSVPAA
+587 PAA
-597 ETAELSSPEKALQ
+597 ETARARSPEKAFQ
-610 VEKEQIEAAY
+610 VEKEQIEVVY
-620 QTLRE
+620 QMLRE

-640 FFAGDQLIIHY
+640 YIAGDQLIIHY

-675 EKAGLHARRLIVE
+675 EKAGLQARRLIVE
-688 VENEETESDVEE
+688 VENEETESSDAE
-700 AFRSRESRGSNLNKE
+700 AFRNRKSRSSNLNKE
-715 EPEWMKRLRESSRKL
+715 EPEWMKRLRESSQKL
-730 GIPMEIVGEEGI
+730 GLPMEVVGEEGI
-742 SEPDDIMPF
+742 SEPDDVMPF

>member
-66 EPHEGNPCNACEICQ
+66 DPHEGNPCNACEICQ

-177 RIPSEKI
+177 RIPPGKI
-184 IERLG
+184 IERLSI
-189 KIAEKE
+189 IAEKE

-226 AGLSGRIE
+226 AGLSDHIE

-261 LSKLLCA
+261 LSKLLRA

-296 KLSQDSSTLPEL
+296 KLSQDPSTLPEL

-315 LQGLAAR
+315 LQNLAAR

-363 RSPEAAAVLAVPAE
+363 HFPEAAAVPAVPAE
-377 KDILAGAALVEKTV
+377 KDIPAGAALVEKTV
-391 SVTKTVST
+391 SVRKTVST

-413 TASPEETVQAVE
+413 TASPEETVQAVG

-467 FPSES
+467 FPSEP

-490 HAENAFEIAPPPAEP
+490 HAENAFEIAPPPAGP

-543 RTAEAKTL
+543 RTAEDKM
-551 ADSLSRPAAPPAE
+551 PAE
-564 PRSGLASDAL
+564 P
-574 APVTENDA
+574 
-582 ETTSV
+582 
-587 HTDPSSVPAA
+587 AA
-597 ETAELSSPEKALQ
+597 EIARASSPEKALQ

>member
-66 EPHEGNPCNACEICQ
+66 DPHEGNPCNVCEICE
-81 GINKGSLLD
+81 GINTGSLLD
-90 VLEIDA
+90 VREIDA
-96 ASNNSVD
+96 ASNTSVD

-177 RIPSEKI
+177 RIPSGKI
-184 IERLG
+184 IERLSI
-189 KIAEKE
+189 IAEKE

-226 AGLSGRIE
+226 AGLSDHIE

-261 LSKLLCA
+261 LSKLLRA

-296 KLSQDSSTLPEL
+296 KLSQDPSTLPEL

-315 LQGLAAR
+315 LQNLAAR

-363 RSPEAAAVLAVPAE
+363 HSPEAAAVPAVPAE
-377 KDILAGAALVEKTV
+377 KDIPAGAALAEKTV
-391 SVTKTVST
+391 SVRKTVST
-399 KETVQAAKKTPVEE
+399 KETVQAAKKNPVEE
-413 TASPEETVQAVE
+413 A
-425 KNPVKEVASPEETV
+425 ASPEETV

-467 FPSES
+467 F
-472 ASPKAKT
+472 

-543 RTAEAKTL
+543 STAEDETL

>member
-66 EPHEGNPCNACEICQ
+66 DPHEGNPCNACEICQ

-177 RIPSEKI
+177 RIPSGKI
-184 IERLG
+184 IERLSI
-189 KIAEKE
+189 IAEKE
-195 KIDISAEGLAAIARI
+195 KIDISGDGLAAIARI

-261 LSKLLCA
+261 LSQLLRS

-329 GLIVRMSALDNDLRW
+329 GLIVRMSSLDNDLRW

-363 RSPEAAAVLAVPAE
+363 HSPEAAAVPAVPAE
-377 KDILAGAALVEKTV
+377 KDIPAGAALVEKTV
-391 SVTKTVST
+391 STTES
-399 KETVQAAKKTPVEE
+399 VQAAEKTPVEE
-413 TASPEETVQAVE
+413 TASSEETVQAAK
-425 KNPVKEVASPEETV
+425 KNPVEEAASPEETV

-467 FPSES
+467 FPSEPI
-472 ASPKAKT
+472 SPKAQT

-484 VSASEA
+484 VSASKA
-490 HAENAFEIAPPPAEP
+490 RAENAFEIAPPPAEP

-513 TAAVDESY
+513 TAAVDESD
-521 EQTSAEPTSLVS
+521 EHISSEPTSPVS
-533 ETPAT
+533 EPPAT
-538 TVSEP
+538 TASEPSTAEAETLADPVSEP
-543 RTAEAKTL
+543 
-551 ADSLSRPAAPPAE
+551 
-564 PRSGLASDAL
+564 
-574 APVTENDA
+574 
-582 ETTSV
+582 
-587 HTDPSSVPAA
+587 AA
-597 ETAELSSPEKALQ
+597 EIARASLTEQALQ
-610 VEKEQIEAAY
+610 VEKKQIEAVY

>member
-34 SQDIGHAYL
+34 SRDIGHAYL

-66 EPHEGNPCNACEICQ
+66 DPHEGNPCNACEICE

-195 KIDISAEGLAAIARI
+195 KINISGDGLAAIARI

-226 AGLSGRIE
+226 SGFSGRIE

-261 LSKLLCA
+261 LSRILNA

-315 LQGLAAR
+315 LQSLSAR

-344 AGDPRTSLELALIA
+344 AGDPRTSLEIALIA

-363 RSPEAAAVLAVPAE
+363 HSPEAAAVPAVPAE
-377 KDILAGAALVEKTV
+377 KDVPAEAAQVKNTTPLRKTV
-391 SVTKTVST
+391 TT
-399 KETVQAAKKTPVEE
+399 KETVQAA
-413 TASPEETVQAVE
+413 E
-425 KNPVKEVASPEETV
+425 KNSVEDAASPEETV
-439 PVKEIAPIKEDIPAE
+439 PVEEIAPIKEDIPTE
-454 EASSDPEKEAAFE
+454 EASLDPEKEEAFE

-472 ASPKAKT
+472 VSPKAKT
-479 PSEPA
+479 TSDPS

-490 HAENAFEIAPPPAEP
+490 HAENAFEIAPPLAGPN
-505 SSDPSSAA
+505 SDPSSAA
-513 TAAVDESY
+513 TAAVDESH
-521 EQTSAEPTSLVS
+521 EQTSAELTSLVS
-533 ETPAT
+533 ETLAT
-538 TVSEP
+538 TLSEP
-543 RTAEAKTL
+543 RTAEAETL
-551 ADSLSRPAAPPAE
+551 AD
-564 PRSGLASDAL
+564 
-574 APVTENDA
+574 PVSE
-582 ETTSV
+582 
-587 HTDPSSVPAA
+587 PAA
-597 ETAELSSPEKALQ
+597 ETARARSPEKAFQ
-610 VEKEQIEAAY
+610 VEKEQIEVVY
-620 QTLRE
+620 QMLRE

-640 FFAGDQLIIHY
+640 YISGDQLIIHY

-675 EKAGLHARRLIVE
+675 EKAGLQARRLIVE
-688 VENEETESDVEE
+688 VENEETESSDAE
-700 AFRSRESRGSNLNKE
+700 ALRSRKSRSSNLNKE
-715 EPEWMKRLRESSRKL
+715 EPEWMKRLRESSQKL
-730 GIPMEIVGEEGI
+730 GLPMEVVGEEGI
-742 SEPDDIMPF
+742 SEPDDVMPF

>member
-177 RIPSEKI
+177 RIPSGKI

-261 LSKLLCA
+261 LSQLLRS

-377 KDILAGAALVEKTV
+377 KDIPAGAALVEKTV
-391 SVTKTVST
+391 STTES
-399 KETVQAAKKTPVEE
+399 VQAAEKTPVEE
-413 TASPEETVQAVE
+413 TASSEETVQAAK
-425 KNPVKEVASPEETV
+425 KNPVEEAASPEETV

-467 FPSES
+467 FPSEPI
-472 ASPKAKT
+472 SPKAQT

-484 VSASEA
+484 VSASKA
-490 HAENAFEIAPPPAEP
+490 RAENAFEIAPPPAEP

-513 TAAVDESY
+513 TAAVDESD
-521 EQTSAEPTSLVS
+521 EHISSEPTSPVS
-533 ETPAT
+533 EPPAT
-538 TVSEP
+538 TASEPSTAEAETLADPVSEP
-543 RTAEAKTL
+543 
-551 ADSLSRPAAPPAE
+551 
-564 PRSGLASDAL
+564 
-574 APVTENDA
+574 
-582 ETTSV
+582 
-587 HTDPSSVPAA
+587 AA
-597 ETAELSSPEKALQ
+597 EIARASLTEQALQ
-610 VEKEQIEAAY
+610 VEKKQIEAVY

>member
-51 KTSLAKIFAKAVNCL
+51 KTSLAMIFAKAVNCL
-66 EPHEGNPCNACEICQ
+66 DPHEGNPCNVCEICE

-177 RIPSEKI
+177 RIPSGKI
-184 IERLG
+184 IERLSI
-189 KIAEKE
+189 IAEKE

-226 AGLSGRIE
+226 AGLSDHIE

-261 LSKLLCA
+261 LSKLLRA

-296 KLSQDSSTLPEL
+296 KLSQDPSTLPEL

-315 LQGLAAR
+315 LQNLAAR

-363 RSPEAAAVLAVPAE
+363 HSPEAAAVPAVPAE
-377 KDILAGAALVEKTV
+377 KDIPAGAALAEKTV
-391 SVTKTVST
+391 SVRKTVST
-399 KETVQAAKKTPVEE
+399 KETVQAAKKNPVEE
-413 TASPEETVQAVE
+413 A
-425 KNPVKEVASPEETV
+425 ASPEETV

-467 FPSES
+467 F
-472 ASPKAKT
+472 

-543 RTAEAKTL
+543 STAEDETL

>member
-66 EPHEGNPCNACEICQ
+66 DPHEGNPCNACEICQ

-177 RIPSEKI
+177 RIPSGKI
-184 IERLG
+184 IERLSI
-189 KIAEKE
+189 IAEKE

-261 LSKLLCA
+261 LSQLLRS

-344 AGDPRTSLELALIA
+344 AGDPRTSMELALIA

-377 KDILAGAALVEKTV
+377 KDIPAGAALVEKTV
-391 SVTKTVST
+391 SVRKTVST
-399 KETVQAAKKTPVEE
+399 KETVQAAKKNPVEE
-413 TASPEETVQAVE
+413 AASPEETVQAVE
-425 KNPVKEVASPEETV
+425 KNPVKEVVSPEETV
-439 PVKEIAPIKEDIPAE
+439 PVKEIVPIKEDIPAE

-467 FPSES
+467 FPSEP
-472 ASPKAKT
+472 ASPKANT

-521 EQTSAEPTSLVS
+521 EQTSTEPTSLVS

-543 RTAEAKTL
+543 RTAEDKM
-551 ADSLSRPAAPPAE
+551 PAE
-564 PRSGLASDAL
+564 IARA
-574 APVTENDA
+574 
-582 ETTSV
+582 
-587 HTDPSSVPAA
+587 
-597 ETAELSSPEKALQ
+597 SSPEKALQ

>member
-66 EPHEGNPCNACEICQ
+66 DPHEGNPCNACEICQ

-177 RIPSEKI
+177 RIPSGKI

-261 LSKLLCA
+261 LSQLLRS
-268 VEELQ
+268 VQELQ

-363 RSPEAAAVLAVPAE
+363 RSPEAAAVLVVPAE
-377 KDILAGAALVEKTV
+377 KDIPAGAALVEKTV
-391 SVTKTVST
+391 SVRKTVST

-413 TASPEETVQAVE
+413 ATSPEETVQAVE
-425 KNPVKEVASPEETV
+425 KNPVKEVVSPEETV

-467 FPSES
+467 FPSEPI
-472 ASPKAKT
+472 SPKAQT

-543 RTAEAKTL
+543 RTAEDKM
-551 ADSLSRPAAPPAE
+551 PAE
-564 PRSGLASDAL
+564 P
-574 APVTENDA
+574 
-582 ETTSV
+582 
-587 HTDPSSVPAA
+587 AA
-597 ETAELSSPEKALQ
+597 EIARASSPEKALQ

-665 DNLSLIRSAL
+665 DNLSVIRSAL
-675 EKAGLHARRLIVE
+675 EKAGLQAKRLIVE
-688 VENEETESDVEE
+688 VENEETESNVEE
-700 AFRSRESRGSNLNKE
+700 AFRSREGRGSNLNKE

-730 GIPMEIVGEEGI
+730 GIPMEVVGEEGI
-742 SEPDDIMPF
+742 SEPDDVMPF

>member
-66 EPHEGNPCNACEICQ
+66 DPHEGNPCNVCEICE

-177 RIPSEKI
+177 RIPSGKI
-184 IERLG
+184 IERLSI
-189 KIAEKE
+189 IAEKE

-261 LSKLLCA
+261 LSQLLRS
-268 VEELQ
+268 VQELQ

-363 RSPEAAAVLAVPAE
+363 RSPEAAAVLVVPAE
-377 KDILAGAALVEKTV
+377 KDIPAGAALVEKTV
-391 SVTKTVST
+391 SVRKTVST

-413 TASPEETVQAVE
+413 ATSPEETVQAVE
-425 KNPVKEVASPEETV
+425 KNPVKEVVSPEETV

-467 FPSES
+467 FPSEPI
-472 ASPKAKT
+472 SPKAQT

-521 EQTSAEPTSLVS
+521 EQTSTEPTSLVS

-538 TVSEP
+538 TLSEP
-543 RTAEAKTL
+543 RTAEDKM
-551 ADSLSRPAAPPAE
+551 PAE
-564 PRSGLASDAL
+564 P
-574 APVTENDA
+574 
-582 ETTSV
+582 
-587 HTDPSSVPAA
+587 AA
-597 ETAELSSPEKALQ
+597 EIARASSPEKALQ